1 VKSFNS
7 AALPVGQVAR
17 SVVGL
22 ALTAENVYSAASA
35 VLFSDKNK
43 HAAKNAKNSIL

>member
-7 AALPVGQVAR
+7 PELQVPRSAVGV
-17 SVVGL
+17 
-22 ALTAENVYSAASA
+22 ALTAENVYSAALA